1 MTQRRI
7 WSPINRDEAEARVRE
22 LRARIDED
30 PDARA
35 EWRRLSMLLHKNADA
50 FEDVKAWRRTLH

>member
-7 WSPINRDEAEARVRE
+7 WSPIDRDAAKARVRE
-22 LRARIDED
+22 LRPRIKADPEARE
-30 PDARA
+30 
-35 EWRRLSMLLHKNADA
+35 EVRRLSMLLHKDADA